1 MYTAAMA
8 TNVEFEVK
16 VEDVEYQR
24 IEGQSWLARIYRPK
38 GAGTFPSI
46 IDVHGGAWHNGDRT
60 NNESIDRS
68 LAARGVLVAAIDFR
82 QPPQAGYP
90 ASVADVNLAVR
101 WLKANA
107 AKFSAGN
114 KVGAFGNSSGGH
126 LAVLSAIRPHDP
138 RYAALQLP
146 GHPEVDARMAYCIA
160 GWPVIDPLYRFK
172 YAQKE
177 GRQEL
182 VDAHIEYWATEAA
195 MAEGAP
201 RNALDAGEQV
211 DLPPLLF
218 LLKEGDKN
226 HPQPMQDEFVASYKR
241 RGGPI
246 QVEMFAGLPERG
258 MEATPEQ
265 PESMRAIE
273 IMAEFIHKHG

>member
-1 MYTAAMA
+1 MA
-8 TNVEFEVK
+8 TNVEFEVQ

-24 IEGQSWLARIYRPK
+24 LDGQPWLARIYRPQ
-38 GAGTFPSI
+38 GAGTFPSM

-60 NNESIDRS
+60 NNESIDRA
-68 LAARGVLVAAIDFR
+68 LAARGVLVTAIDFR

-90 ASVADVNLAVR
+90 ASVADLNLGVR

-107 AKFSAGN
+107 AKFNGEA

-126 LAVLSAIRPHDP
+126 LAVLSGIRPSDP
-138 RYAALQLP
+138 RYAELPLP
-146 GHPEVDARMAYCIA
+146 GYPDVDARMSYCIA

-172 YAQKE
+172 YAQRE

-182 VDAHIEYWATEAA
+182 VDAHIEYWGTEEA

-201 RNALDAGEQV
+201 RNALDGGEKV
-211 DLPPLLF
+211 DLPPMLF
-218 LLKEGDKN
+218 LLKVGDKN
-226 HPQPMQDEFVASYKR
+226 HPQPMQDEFIASYKR

-246 QVEMFAGLPERG
+246 HVEMFDGLPERG
-258 MEATPEQ
+258 MAATPEQ
-265 PESMRAIE
+265 PESMRAIDT
-273 IMAEFIHKHG
+273 MLDFIRRHGG

>member
-1 MYTAAMA
+1 MA
-8 TNVEFEVK
+8 TNVEFEVQ
-16 VEDVEYQR
+16 VEDVEYSR
-24 IEGQSWLARIYRPK
+24 IDGEPWLARIYRPR

-60 NNESIDRS
+60 NNESIDRA
-68 LAARGVLVAAIDFR
+68 LAARGILVAAIDFR

-90 ASVADVNLAVR
+90 ASVADVNLGVR

-107 AKFSAGN
+107 AKFNGTSA
-114 KVGAFGNSSGGH
+114 VGAFGNSSGGH
-126 LAVLSAIRPHDP
+126 LVVLAGIRPRDP
-138 RYAALQLP
+138 RYAALPLP
-146 GHPEVDARMAYCIA
+146 GRPDVDARMAYVIA
-160 GWPVIDPLYRFK
+160 GWPVIDPLYRFQ
-172 YAQKE
+172 YAQRE

-182 VDAHIEYWATEAA
+182 VDAHIQYWGSEEA

-201 RNALDAGEQV
+201 RTALDSGEQV
-211 DLPPLLF
+211 DLLPMLF

-226 HPQPMQDEFVASYKR
+226 HPQPMQDEFIAAYKR
-241 RGGPI
+241 RGGSI
-246 QVEMFAGLPERG
+246 QVEMFSGLPERG

-273 IMAEFIHKHG
+273 TMVDFIRRHGS